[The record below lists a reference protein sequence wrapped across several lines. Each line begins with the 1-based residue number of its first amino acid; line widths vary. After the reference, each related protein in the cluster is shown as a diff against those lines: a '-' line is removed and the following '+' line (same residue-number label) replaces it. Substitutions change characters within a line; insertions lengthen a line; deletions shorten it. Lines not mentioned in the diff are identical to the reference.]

1 MTELYDSI
9 SWLEPLLIDPVPAD
23 MVEMADLMLTLK
35 GRLEGLYPHE
45 TADRIAQ
52 LLQLTNS
59 FYSNLIEGQYT
70 EPKVIEQKARIKRS
84 AKQLTEIATSHV
96 HLQRALER
104 IIDRDAGPEWPRLF
118 SISLDSLIHRGL
130 FRDASEQELKIEGLE
145 APMVPGELRDIAQL
159 NVSVGQHDA
168 PAFQAVRPMLERMQ
182 VVYGRIADPRYR
194 LIAALA
200 YHHRLA
206 WVHPFP
212 DGNGRVVR
220 MITHLQLLKL
230 GLASPLWSISRG
242 LARNHEAYYQHLA
255 QADQHRQGDLDG
267 RGQLSLKALQ
277 AFVRFMLRTCIDQMT
292 YMLDALDRDTL
303 RARIERAVAF
313 DERFIAVGIKPEA
326 ARALHILITQ
336 GAVLRNDFKVYMG
349 LGERTAISQLKQL
362 VLLGVVD
369 SPSPKSRI
377 IHPGFPVW
385 FAQLVF
391 PDLHKRFL

>member
-118 SISLDSLIHRGL
+118 SISLVSLIHRGL

-313 DERFIAVGIKPEA
+313 DERFIAAGIKPEA

-362 VLLGVVD
+362 VQLGVVD

>member
-118 SISLDSLIHRGL
+118 SISLVSLIHRGL

-292 YMLDALDRDTL
+292 YMLDALDRDAL

-313 DERFIAVGIKPEA
+313 DERFIAAGIKPEA

-362 VLLGVVD
+362 VQLGVVD

>member
-118 SISLDSLIHRGL
+118 SISLVSLTHRGL

-313 DERFIAVGIKPEA
+313 DERFIAAGIKPEA

-362 VLLGVVD
+362 VQLGVVD

>member
-9 SWLEPLLIDPVPAD
+9 GWLEPLLIDPIPAD
-23 MVEMADLMLTLK
+23 LVAMADQMLTLK
-35 GRLEGLYPHE
+35 GRLEGLYPAE
-45 TADRIAQ
+45 TAERMGQ

-96 HLQRALER
+96 HVQRALER
-104 IIDRDAGPEWPRLF
+104 IIDREGGPDWAQLF
-118 SISLDSLIHRGL
+118 SVKFLSLLHRGL
-130 FRDASEQELKIEGLE
+130 FRDASQQELNIEGLDT
-145 APMVPGELRDIAQL
+145 PMVPGQLRDSAQL
-159 NVSVGQHDA
+159 NVCVGYHDA
-168 PAFQAVRPMLERMQ
+168 PAYRVVRPMLERMQ
-182 VVYGRIADPRYR
+182 AVYGRIADPRYR

-206 WVHPFP
+206 WVHPFA

-230 GLASPLWSISRG
+230 GLASPLWSLSRG
-242 LARNHEAYYQHLA
+242 LAREHETYYQHLA

-277 AFVRFMLRTCIDQMT
+277 GFVRFMLRTCIDQMI
-292 YMLDALDRDTL
+292 YMLGALDRDDL
-303 RARIERAVAF
+303 RTRLERAVVF
-313 DERFIAVGIKPEA
+313 DERFIAAGIKPQT

-349 LGERTAISQLKQL
+349 LGERTAINQLQQL
-362 VLLGVVD
+362 VQLGVVE
-369 SPSPKSRI
+369 SPSPKSRLL
-377 IHPGFPVW
+377 HPGFPVW
-385 FAQLVF
+385 FAQLIY
-391 PDLHKRFL
+391 PDLHRRFI

>member
-70 EPKVIEQKARIKRS
+70 EPKVIEQKARIRRS

-118 SISLDSLIHRGL
+118 SISLVSLTHRGL

-313 DERFIAVGIKPEA
+313 DERFIAAGIKPEA

>member
-118 SISLDSLIHRGL
+118 SISLVSLIHRGL

-267 RGQLSLKALQ
+267 RGQFSLKALQ

-313 DERFIAVGIKPEA
+313 DERFIAAGIKPEA

-362 VLLGVVD
+362 VQLGVVD

>member
-35 GRLEGLYPHE
+35 GRLEGLYSHE

-118 SISLDSLIHRGL
+118 SISLVSLTHRGL

-313 DERFIAVGIKPEA
+313 DERFIAAGIKPEA

>member
-1 MTELYDSI
+1 MSALYDSV
-9 SWLEPLLIDPVPAD
+9 SWLEPLLIDPIPAD
-23 MVEMADLMLTLK
+23 LVAMADQMLALI
-35 GRLEGLYPHE
+35 GRLEGLYPAE
-45 TADRIAQ
+45 TADRIGQ

-70 EPKVIEQKARIKRS
+70 EPKAIEQKARIKRS
-84 AKQLTEIATSHV
+84 AKQLTDIAASHV
-96 HLQRALER
+96 YVQRALER
-104 IIDRDAGPEWPRLF
+104 LIDRDGGPDWGQLF
-118 SISLDSLIHRGL
+118 SVNFLSLLHRGL
-130 FRDASEQELKIEGLE
+130 FRDASLQELHIEGRDT
-145 APMVPGELRDIAQL
+145 PMVPGQLRDIPRL
-159 NVSVGQHDA
+159 DVSVGRHDA
-168 PAFQAVRPMLERMQ
+168 PAYRIVRPMLERMQ

-194 LIAALA
+194 LIGALA

-230 GLASPLWSISRG
+230 GLASPLWSLSRG
-242 LARNHEAYYQHLA
+242 VAREHEAYYRHLA

-277 AFVRFMLRTCIDQMT
+277 EFVRFMLRTCIDQMT
-292 YMLDALDRDTL
+292 YMLQALDRDAL
-303 RARIERAVAF
+303 RARLERAVAF
-313 DERFIAVGIKPEA
+313 DERFVAAGIKPQT

-362 VLLGVVD
+362 VQLGVVE
-369 SPSPKSRI
+369 SPSPKSRL

-391 PDLHKRFL
+391 PDLHRRFM

>member
-118 SISLDSLIHRGL
+118 SISLVSLIHRGL

-292 YMLDALDRDTL
+292 YMLDALDRDAL

-313 DERFIAVGIKPEA
+313 DERFIAAGIKPEA

>member
-1 MTELYDSI
+1 MTDLYDSI
-9 SWLEPLLIDPVPAD
+9 GWLEPLLIDPLPAD
-23 MVEMADLMLTLK
+23 MVAMADQMLTLK
-35 GRLEGLYPHE
+35 GRLEGIYPGE
-45 TADRIAQ
+45 TAERIGQ

-84 AKQLTEIATSHV
+84 AKQLTEIAASHV
-96 HLQRALER
+96 YVQRALER
-104 IIDRDAGPEWPRLF
+104 LVGRDGGFDWGDTF
-118 SISLDSLIHRGL
+118 CISWLSLVHRGL
-130 FRDASEQELKIEGLE
+130 FRDASQQELHIEGLE
-145 APMVPGELRDIAQL
+145 APMQPGQLRDSARL
-159 NVSVGQHDA
+159 NVSVGNHDA
-168 PAFQAVRPMLERMQ
+168 AAYQTVRPMLERME

-230 GLASPLWSISRG
+230 GLASPLWSLSRG
-242 LARNHEAYYQHLA
+242 LAREHEAYYRHLA

-277 AFVRFMLRTCIDQMT
+277 EFVRFMLRTCIDQMT
-292 YMLDALDRDTL
+292 YMLEALDRDAL
-303 RARIERAVAF
+303 RARLERAVAF
-313 DERFIAVGIKPEA
+313 DERFVAAGIKPET

-362 VLLGVVD
+362 VQLGVVD
-369 SPSPKSRI
+369 SPSPKSRL

-391 PDLHKRFL
+391 PDLHRRFI

>member
-1 MTELYDSI
+1 MTAFYDSVG
-9 SWLEPLLIDPVPAD
+9 WLEPLLFDPVPAD
-23 MVEMADLMLTLK
+23 MVEMADQMLTLK
-35 GRLEGLYPHE
+35 GQLEGLYPLE
-45 TADRIAQ
+45 TAERLGQ

-84 AKQLTEIATSHV
+84 AKQLTEIATSHIYV
-96 HLQRALER
+96 QRALER
-104 IIDRDAGPEWPRLF
+104 IIDMESGPDWSSLF
-118 SISLDSLIHRGL
+118 SVSFVSLIHRGL
-130 FRDASEQELKIEGLE
+130 FRDASKQELQIDGLDT
-145 APMVPGELRDIAQL
+145 PMVPGQLRDIAQL
-159 NVSVGQHDA
+159 NVLVGQHDA
-168 PAFQAVRPMLERMQ
+168 PAYQVVRPMLERMQ
-182 VVYGRIADPRYR
+182 VVYGRLSDPRYR
-194 LIAALA
+194 LIAVLA

-230 GLASPLWSISRG
+230 GLSSPLWSLSRG
-242 LARNHEAYYQHLA
+242 LAREHEAYYRHLA

-277 AFVRFMLRTCIDQMT
+277 SFVRFMLQTCIDQMS
-292 YMLDALDRDTL
+292 YMLEALGRDAL
-303 RARIERAVAF
+303 RARLERAVVF
-313 DERFIAVGIKPEA
+313 DERFIAAGIKPET

-362 VLLGVVD
+362 VQLGVVQ
-369 SPSPKSRI
+369 SPSPKSRL

-391 PDLHKRFL
+391 PDLHRRFI

>member
-118 SISLDSLIHRGL
+118 SISLVSLTHRGL

-292 YMLDALDRDTL
+292 YMLDALDRDAL

-313 DERFIAVGIKPEA
+313 DERFIAAGIKPEA

-362 VLLGVVD
+362 VQLGVVD

>member
-1 MTELYDSI
+1 MTELYDTV
-9 SWLEPLLIDPVPAD
+9 SWLEPLLLDPIPAD
-23 MVEMADLMLTLK
+23 MVEMADQMLTLK
-35 GRLEGLYPHE
+35 GRLEGLYPDE
-45 TADRIAQ
+45 TAERIGQ

-70 EPKVIEQKARIKRS
+70 SPKVIEQKARIKRS

-96 HLQRALER
+96 HVQRALER
-104 IIDRDAGPEWPRLF
+104 IIDRDGGPDWRSLF
-118 SISLDSLIHRGL
+118 SVSFVSLVHRGL
-130 FRDASEQELKIEGLE
+130 FRDASEQELQIQGLDT
-145 APMVPGELRDIAQL
+145 PMVPGQLRDIAQL

-168 PAFQAVRPMLERMQ
+168 PAYQAVRPMLERMQ

-194 LIAALA
+194 LIAALG

-230 GLASPLWSISRG
+230 GLASPLWSLSRG

-255 QADQHRQGDLDG
+255 MADQHRQGDLDG

-277 AFVRFMLRTCIDQMT
+277 AFVRFMLHTCIDQMT
-292 YMLDALDRDTL
+292 YMLDALDRDAL
-303 RARIERAVAF
+303 RSRLERAVVF
-313 DERFIAVGIKPEA
+313 DERFIAAGIKPET

-349 LGERTAISQLKQL
+349 LGERTAINQLKLL
-362 VLLGVVD
+362 VHLGVVD
-369 SPSPKSRI
+369 SPSPKSRL

-391 PDLHKRFL
+391 PDLHKRFI

>member
-118 SISLDSLIHRGL
+118 SISLVSLTHRGL

-313 DERFIAVGIKPEA
+313 DERFIAAGIKPEA

>member
-118 SISLDSLIHRGL
+118 SISLVSLTHRGL

-292 YMLDALDRDTL
+292 YMLDALDRDAL

-313 DERFIAVGIKPEA
+313 DERFIAAGIKPEA

>member
-118 SISLDSLIHRGL
+118 SISLVSLIHRGL

-313 DERFIAVGIKPEA
+313 DERFIAAGIKPEA